1 MNIGFF
7 VFNSQEEFER
17 KQAMLDKA
25 KCTEKMYSGDN
36 ENAFS
41 EFAITA
47 LNSGYTVYLPSL
59 KDLGETF
66 GQLINAFEYVEKN
79 NIRLVFLEGI
89 QNELLFGATEE
100 TAATAVKAFMRLLER
115 EQIC

>member
-7 VFNSQEEFER
+7 VFSSQEEFEK

-25 KCTEKMYSGDN
+25 KCTEKMYLGDN
-36 ENAFS
+36 GNAFS
-41 EFAITA
+41 ELALTV
-47 LNSGYTVYLPSL
+47 LNSGDTIYLPSL

-89 QNELLFGATEE
+89 QNATLFGATEE
-100 TAATAVKAFMRLLER
+100 TAAMAVKVFMRLLER

>member
-41 EFAITA
+41 ELALTV
-47 LNSGYTVYLPSL
+47 LNSGDTVYLPSL

-66 GQLINAFEYVEKN
+66 GQLINAFEYVEKTTSGSFFL
-79 NIRLVFLEGI
+79 RVFKMKYFSGRPRKQRQWL
-89 QNELLFGATEE
+89 
-100 TAATAVKAFMRLLER
+100 
-115 EQIC
+115 

>member
-7 VFNSQEEFER
+7 VFSSQEEFEK

-41 EFAITA
+41 EFALTV
-47 LNSGYTVYLPSL
+47 LNSGDTVYLPSSGSFFL
-59 KDLGETF
+59 MVFKMKCFSER
-66 GQLINAFEYVEKN
+66 QRKQRQ
-79 NIRLVFLEGI
+79 RL
-89 QNELLFGATEE
+89 
-100 TAATAVKAFMRLLER
+100 
-115 EQIC
+115 